1 MENYI
6 DNIVADI
13 REYINDNPGVTPGEA
28 LCWLDERVELS
39 KFVDSR
45 NFAKEAAD
53 FVRTSLL
60 DDNLWLEA
68 CDVDPELYSN
78 AILNL
83 QWPVLDAALYCTVCR
98 IRHDEIIARVK
109 ESSITCRRLN

>member
-6 DNIVADI
+6 NDIADDVETVARDYKI
-13 REYINDNPGVTPGEA
+13 TPEDA

-45 NFAKEAAD
+45 NFAEEAAN
-53 FVRTSLL
+53 FVRNALL
-60 DDNLWLEA
+60 DDHLWLEA
-68 CDVDPELYSN
+68 CDVDPELYGN
-78 AILNL
+78 AILNMA
-83 QWPVLDAALYCTVCR
+83 WPALDAALYCTVCR

-109 ESSITCRRLN
+109 DSFTTYRQLS